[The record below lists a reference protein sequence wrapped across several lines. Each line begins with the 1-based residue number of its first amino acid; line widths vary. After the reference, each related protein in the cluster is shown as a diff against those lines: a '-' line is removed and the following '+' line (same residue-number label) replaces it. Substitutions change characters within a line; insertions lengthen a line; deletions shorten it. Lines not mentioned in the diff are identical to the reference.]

1 MYVPPKYVHCC
12 ININEYQE
20 HKAFYLVGFKQVQNL
35 CYYSL
40 HDFKHVMSF
49 LFIKELEILL
59 KI

>member
-1 MYVPPKYVHCC
+1 MFLPNMH
-12 ININEYQE
+12 ITAFNINGYQE

-35 CYYSL
+35 RYYFL
-40 HDFKHVMSF
+40 YYFTHVMSF

>member
-1 MYVPPKYVHCC
+1 MFLPNMH
-12 ININEYQE
+12 ITAFNTNEYQE

-35 CYYSL
+35 SYY
-40 HDFKHVMSF
+40 FIYYFTHVMSF